1 MSFLDDLKKGLSGAA
16 DYTAKKTTEVTG
28 TARIRLDIRSAN
40 SRLAKC
46 YEKIGRAYY
55 MNAKES
61 AEEQIAAME
70 AGVQEADAIREEI
83 AAHRLQLAKLQACV
97 ICPACGA
104 QISDKSVF
112 CPLCGVKLPKE
123 EEAAAAAEEEI
134 VPETAEAE
142 EAQTEES
149 ASEEKD
155 ETL

>member
-46 YEKIGRAYY
+46 YEKIGHAYY
-55 MNAKES
+55 RNVKEN
-61 AEEQIAAME
+61 AEEQIAVME
-70 AGVQEADAIREEI
+70 AAVQEADAIKEEI
-83 AAHRLQLAKLQACV
+83 AALRLQLAKLQACV

-104 QISDKSVF
+104 QISDKSLF
-112 CPLCGVKLPKE
+112 CPLCGVKLPQEAVTVAEADE
-123 EEAAAAAEEEI
+123 ETA
-134 VPETAEAE
+134 AEAE
-142 EAQTEES
+142 EVQSEDG

-155 ETL
+155 EAL